1 MKDMTETID
10 DPAQIFYKEKNKG
23 LDLERE
29 VDPYAM
35 WAFVLS
41 LGFMYLFMIPFIGAL
56 FIPFCPFVSLVLG
69 IMSLDR
75 IKKRKDLKGKGFAIA
90 AIIISTIQILIG
102 LLILVVGVGVIAT
115 VVGS

>member
-1 MKDMTETID
+1 MKDMTKTID

-29 VDPYAM
+29 IDPYAM

-41 LGFMYLFMIPFIGAL
+41 LGFLYPFIIPVFGI
-56 FIPFCPFVSLVLG
+56 FVMPFCPFVSLALG
-69 IMSLDR
+69 IISLDR

-90 AIIISTIQILIG
+90 AIIISSIQILIG
-102 LLILVVGVGVIAT
+102 LFAIVLGVSLIAAIF
-115 VVGS
+115 